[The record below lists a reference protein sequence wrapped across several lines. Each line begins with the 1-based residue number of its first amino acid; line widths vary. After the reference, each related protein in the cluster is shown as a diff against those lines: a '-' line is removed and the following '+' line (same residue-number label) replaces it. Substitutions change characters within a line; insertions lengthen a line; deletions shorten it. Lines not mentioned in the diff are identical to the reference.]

1 MKLKYIYIP
10 ALKKTITFT
19 IGQSATD
26 NFAAIDA
33 AKETDLWFHIGD
45 NRSSAHIIADMP
57 EDIERKDKKYIIKQ
71 GAVLCK
77 QESRYKSEKNVSILY
92 APIKNIDKTKIPGT
106 VIVTEDAGTTI
117 LI

>member
-10 ALKKTITFT
+10 ALKKKITFT
-19 IGQSATD
+19 IGQSASD

-45 NRSSAHIIADMP
+45 NRSSAHIIAEMP
-57 EDIERKDKKYIIKQ
+57 DDIERKDKKYIIKQ

-77 QESRYKSEKNVSILY
+77 QESKYKSEKNVSIIY
-92 APIKNIDKTKIPGT
+92 APIKNVDKTGIPGT
-106 VIVTEDAGTTI
+106 VIISENAGSTI